1 MMMAA
6 WGLGSRVAQ
15 LDSHHSHTSAQRKAY
30 HGWPFTLQMEIAMVP
45 NKACAVV
52 LSSSPPAKLLLFRH
66 PLAGTQ
72 LVKGTI
78 EEGESPAQAALREL
92 AEESGIHDA
101 MVAADLGC
109 WRADDRD
116 QVWSFHLCR
125 PGRAL
130 PEHWAHQTL
139 DDHGHV
145 FEFFWASLEDLPYT
159 ECHPVFQRA
168 LEFLRKTLKEFWR

>member
-1 MMMAA
+1 M
-6 WGLGSRVAQ
+6 
-15 LDSHHSHTSAQRKAY
+15 
-30 HGWPFTLQMEIAMVP
+30 FP
-45 NKACAVV
+45 NKACAVL
-52 LSSSPPAKLLLFRH
+52 LSSSLPTKLLLFRH

-72 LVKGTI
+72 LVKGSI
-78 EEGESPAQAALREL
+78 EEGESPGQAALREL

-101 MVAADLGC
+101 RVEADLGC
-109 WRADDRD
+109 WRADHLD

-125 PGRAL
+125 SGQAL

-145 FEFFWASLEDLPYT
+145 FEFFWASLEDLPCT

-168 LEFLRKTLKEFWR
+168 LKFLCRKLKEFRC

>member
-1 MMMAA
+1 MVAA

-15 LDSHHSHTSAQRKAY
+15 LDSHHLHTSAQRKAY

-52 LSSSPPAKLLLFRH
+52 LSSSLPAKLLLFRH

-101 MVAADLGC
+101 VVAADLGC